1 MHVAAL
7 LGAVVALLPQ
17 SSATIFTPKWSNC
30 LGSYQPVAPQQYQ
43 LLVDNVLAT
52 LVPGRQAARQNL
64 VGDHD
69 DVLRIDILGRA
80 LTNLKG
86 YNETSQKL
94 ATLFTT
100 TTEAGIMQYTSTSYA
115 CNSLWP
121 ANASA
126 PNDGPNN
133 FCPIDI
139 GFPTGAYGINVSVPL
154 YNIHA
159 LTTLRTEIHVVDASD
174 PALSLLCLQVSVVPY
189 EENSW
194 PYQVFLWVP
203 AAIAIAYW
211 IVTWSARFAAGWV
224 IGLDRNDQAQREA
237 HMLKWGTMLI
247 SGLSGERLGAS
258 AALLRFVTPSLRDI
272 VHHIQFVTML
282 GMIRVNWPG
291 FFYAIVTQS
300 AWANLVWNV
309 SVVSNEHQSV
319 YPTNWSAPDSMKNH
333 ITDPAHALYLNES
346 AKPRLLDLDWT
357 PDGML
362 SWARMVGLRP
372 QDLFG
377 TCLTLFLMLAAVIVV
392 FSLLMW
398 LIHWLTEAFGPDRS
412 KQVTARSKHIPRHS
426 SGGISATTMG
436 SKEWNQSGDLI
447 TPKHGGLRHT
457 GQAKAT
463 VPSRWH
469 RTRRRFM
476 PRGEAGAFHFSALYG
491 NLLRLIITFH
501 FPVTAF
507 SIYQLSLKSAS
518 IVSKVFAALAFSVI
532 SVFIPTFILFKIS
545 RTPTGKLYDAARTLL
560 ALGTMYNVYEPEKQ
574 LYRALPL
581 FGSLAS
587 GIVIGAGQKSGLAQT
602 IVLIVVELASFMTTT
617 FWSPWGQGASMGAFV
632 FFVSVVRIASIVLT
646 MVMAKEV
653 NAGGTPGQWITYVIL
668 LLQAIVF
675 IFLFLMVL
683 TKIVEGLIRLFGRSP
698 FDESNHPIDG
708 GIFAAIM
715 DLDCLNGVRGGKAAA
730 RRRRKRNSRLLQ
742 QNVSVVGS
750 LTTQM
755 MLDRH
760 SQGVERMSYPLL
772 DSDHDHGHGPRGSY
786 MAVNNPGMSSVND
799 FGGRRSVS
807 DQGSMLTLSDENRAA
822 ESWAPMS
829 YYGNAQPL
837 GSPST
842 GTTPVASPRLSGGH
856 FNSGGPSIRVTKS
869 DDQHQV
875 LKHTRAYSSSA
886 IMEELSSP
894 SMQPTASPPMR
905 SSSTSPGIGTVYP
918 PTVGARPD
926 RTVGRPPPL
935 AISRRRSLNNITIE
949 AEEHERANSHK
960 RRSWSSGNWF
970 TKSSS
975 GLNVADDSG
984 SDDEPGPP
992 GPARR
997 RARLSQGDLLDEVY
1011 QQPPPS
1017 RGWKALF
1024 SRKNRTMDEQE
1035 RTENSVRKA
1044 VAMNVSGAILAGV
1057 DAPPL
1062 PRGPS
1067 TFKVQRKGMGRGMPT
1082 PRPPR
1087 SDSGEMTSAPLLT
1100 APPRSF
1106 NVRRKGDGP
1115 DRLPT
1120 PSGSSMSHLIKEEDE
1135 EFIASGPPSSYHGL
1149 PSSYHDTRQHH
1160 RPSVT
1165 SFGSNEMLHDGR
1177 GPNSGR
1183 RISQGPSPA
1192 STPVP
1197 GLSERRPRPESEDSL
1212 GYSAA
1217 MFVPLNDRS

>member
-7 LGAVVALLPQ
+7 LGAVVALPYA
-17 SSATIFTPKWSNC
+17 SATIFTPKWSSC
-30 LGSYQPVAPQQYQ
+30 LGSYQPVAPQEYQ
-43 LLVDNVLAT
+43 LKVQDVLVT
-52 LVPGRQAARQNL
+52 IVPGHQAARQNL
-64 VGDHD
+64 VGNHD
-69 DVLRIDILGRA
+69 DVLRIDVLGSTA
-80 LTNLKG
+80 TNLQG
-86 YNETSQKL
+86 YNETSGKL
-94 ATLFTT
+94 STLFTT
-100 TTEAGIMQYTSTSYA
+100 TTEAGIMQYTSMSYA

-133 FCPIDI
+133 YCPIDI
-139 GFPTGAYGINVSVPL
+139 GFPTGGYGLNVSVPL
-154 YNIHA
+154 YNVHA
-159 LTTLRTEIHVVDASD
+159 LATLHTEIHVVDASD
-174 PALSLLCLQVSVVPY
+174 PALSILCLEVKVVPY
-189 EENSW
+189 EEDSW

-211 IVTWSARFAAGWV
+211 IVTWAARFAAGWV

-272 VHHIQFVTML
+272 IHHIQFVTML
-282 GMIRVNWPG
+282 GMIRVKWPG
-291 FFYAIVTQS
+291 FFYPIVTRS

-309 SVVSNEHQSV
+309 SIVSDEHPSA
-319 YPTNWSAPDSMKNH
+319 YPTNWSAPDDMKSH
-333 ITDPAHALYLNES
+333 VTDPKHALYLNES
-346 AKPRLLDLDWT
+346 AKPRLLDLDRT
-357 PDGML
+357 RDGML

-398 LIHWLTEAFGPDRS
+398 LIHWLTEAFGPEPT
-412 KQVTARSKHIPRHS
+412 KLVTTRSKHIPRHS
-426 SGGISATTMG
+426 SGGMSAATMS
-436 SKEWNQSGDLI
+436 SKEWNQSADFATQPVGV
-447 TPKHGGLRHT
+447 PLRQNA
-457 GQAKAT
+457 QAKAA

-469 RTRRRFM
+469 RTRKRFM

-507 SIYQLSLKSAS
+507 SMYQLTLKTAS
-518 IVSKVFAALAFSVI
+518 VVSKVFAALAFAFI
-532 SVFIPTFILFKIS
+532 SVLIPTFIMFKIS
-545 RTPTGKLYDAARTLL
+545 RTPTGKLYEAARTLL
-560 ALGTMYNVYEPEKQ
+560 ALGTVYNVYEPEKQ
-574 LYRALPL
+574 LYRTLPL

-602 IVLIVVELASFMTTT
+602 IVLIVVELASFITTT
-617 FWSPWGQGASMGAFV
+617 FWSPWGQGASMGSYV

-646 MVMAKEV
+646 MVMSKEV

-668 LLQAIVF
+668 LLQAVVF

-730 RRRRKRNSRLLQ
+730 RRRRKRDSRLLQ

-772 DSDHDHGHGPRGSY
+772 DSDHGHSRRGSY
-786 MAVNNPGMSSVND
+786 FPVSNPAVSPVNE

-807 DQGSMLTLSDENRAA
+807 DQGSMLTLSDENRVP
-822 ESWAPMS
+822 ESWAPMN

-837 GSPST
+837 GSPSA
-842 GTTPVASPRLSGGH
+842 GTTPLGSPRLSGGL
-856 FNSGGPSIRVTKS
+856 FNAGAPSIRVTKS
-869 DDQHQV
+869 DDQHY
-875 LKHTRAYSSSA
+875 LPRHTRAYSSSA

-905 SSSTSPGIGTVYP
+905 SSSTSPGIGPGAMPAPVYP
-918 PTVGARPD
+918 PTAGARPD
-926 RTVGRPPPL
+926 RTGSRPPPL
-935 AISRRRSLNNITIE
+935 TIPRRRSLNNISIA
-949 AEEHERANSHK
+949 AEEQDRANGHK

-970 TKSSS
+970 AKSNS
-975 GLNVADDSG
+975 GVNIGEDSG

-992 GPARR
+992 RAARR
-997 RARLSQGDLLDEVY
+997 RPRPVQGDLLEEAY
-1011 QQPPPS
+1011 QQPAPS

-1024 SRKNRTMDEQE
+1024 SRKGRTMDEQE

-1044 VAMNVSGAILAGV
+1044 AAMNVSGAILAGV
-1057 DAPPL
+1057 DAPP
-1062 PRGPS
+1062 PPPGPS
-1067 TFKVQRKGMGRGMPT
+1067 TFKVQRKGMGINRAVKGMPPT
-1082 PRPPR
+1082 CPPRP
-1087 SDSGEMTSAPLLT
+1087 DSGEMTLTPLLT

-1106 NVRRKGDGP
+1106 KVRRKGDGP

-1120 PSGSSMSHLIKEEDE
+1120 PTGSSMSHLIKEEDE
-1135 EFIASGPPSSYHGL
+1135 EFIASGPPSSYHEA
-1149 PSSYHDTRQHH
+1149 RQHQ
-1160 RPSVT
+1160 RRSVT
-1165 SFGSNEMLHDGR
+1165 SFGSSELLHDG
-1177 GPNSGR
+1177 GVPSSGR

-1197 GLSERRPRPESEDSL
+1197 GVSQDSL

-1217 MFVPLNDRS
+1217 LFVPLNDRS